1 VSATRRSRAGA
12 WGGQSLVELLVAIVV
27 LSIGLLALAAG
38 AGVALRD
45 MSSSRRDF
53 AYWGDVQQVA
63 DSLLGRGWNNV
74 ATGST
79 TVRGRAIS
87 WTVTTETAS
96 RQRLNISV
104 TRSLAT
110 SRTGTATDALVLYLA
125 KPTT

>member
-1 VSATRRSRAGA
+1 VT
-12 WGGQSLVELLVAIVV
+12 
-27 LSIGLLALAAG
+27 
-38 AGVALRD
+38 
-45 MSSSRRDF
+45 
-53 AYWGDVQQVA
+53 

-96 RQRLNISV
+96 RQRLDISV
-104 TRSLAT
+104 ARSLAT
-110 SRTGTATDALVLYLA
+110 SRIGTATDALVLYLA